1 MEQIILQFV
10 CLSGRGQTAAGAPGP
25 GGASRP
31 VSLILKIYHH
41 SFFFSSFLNFAHLLI
56 SIHFSFFTLQNIP
69 PRAGVISVTPQSR
82 PPPPS
87 HPGAPRPIPEVHP
100 GAPHPISDTHPGAPR
115 PVPSA
120 QTKPADLPLGK
131 EIRFHRG

>member
-56 SIHFSFFTLQNIP
+56 SIHFPFFTLQNIP